1 VVTPAAAG
9 RDTSAQARQADRP
22 YHEDMGT
29 AVRRT
34 GWSLAWRLAVALAA
48 FGGICL
54 VASMLIAFFIADH
67 SSSDSSASS
76 LIAIG
81 LGGLGFL
88 AALLGA
94 VLLGG
99 LALARFWRRARR
111 PPQRAPGSS

>member
-1 VVTPAAAG
+1 MGWHRRTVVTPASAG
-9 RDTSAQARQADRP
+9 RDTSRP
-22 YHEDMGT
+22 YHEGMGT
-29 AVRRT
+29 AVKRT

-48 FGGICL
+48 LGGICL

-111 PPQRAPGSS
+111 PPQRAPGSN